1 MYTDEQNS
9 SVFFFNHTHIR
20 NHYKFNA
27 KKTNKQ
33 KKPKNKKQNM
43 STVNRKN
50 IRFSEK
56 KYHVSFLTVSDNAH

>member
-1 MYTDEQNS
+1 MNKT
-9 SVFFFNHTHIR
+9 VVVFFNHTHIR
-20 NHYKFNA
+20 NNYKFNA
-27 KKTNKQ
+27 KKPQTNKTKH
-33 KKPKNKKQNM
+33 KKNQNM

>member
-9 SVFFFNHTHIR
+9 SVFFNHTHIR

-27 KKTNKQ
+27 KKTKQ
-33 KKPKNKKQNM
+33 TKKNKNKKQYM